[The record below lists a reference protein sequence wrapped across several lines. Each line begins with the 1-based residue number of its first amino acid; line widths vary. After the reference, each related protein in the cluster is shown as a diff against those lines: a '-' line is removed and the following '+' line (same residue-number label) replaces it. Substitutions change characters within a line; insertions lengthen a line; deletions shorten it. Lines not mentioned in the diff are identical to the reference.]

1 MTIKQLSVF
10 IENKTGRINEVT
22 HILGTNGI
30 NMTAF
35 SLAENTDFG
44 ILRLIVS
51 NVDKAIQVLKEAHFG
66 ISVTDVVCFS
76 CPNQP
81 GALSIVLEYLA
92 KEDIFIE
99 YMYAFSQ
106 GDTANVVI
114 RPTDNKRCIEIL
126 SHYKCDLLDSSA
138 LHQL

>member
-22 HILGTNGI
+22 RILGANDI

-35 SLAENTDFG
+35 SLAENADFG

-51 NVDKAIQVLKEAHFG
+51 DVDSAIQVLKEAHFG
-66 ISVTDVVCFS
+66 VSITDVVCFS

-92 KEDIFIE
+92 KENIFIE

-114 RPTDNKRCIEIL
+114 RPTDIQRCIEIL
-126 SHYKCDLLDSSA
+126 QHYDCNLLNKTSLKQS
-138 LHQL
+138 

>member
-22 HILGTNGI
+22 RILGANGI

-51 NVDKAIQVLKEAHFG
+51 DVDKAIRVLKEAHFG

-76 CPNQP
+76 CANEP
-81 GALSIVLEYLA
+81 GALSVVLEYLA
-92 KEDIFIE
+92 KEHIFIE

-106 GDTANVVI
+106 GDIANVVI
-114 RPTDNKRCIEIL
+114 RPTNNQRCVEIL

-138 LHQL
+138 LQQS